1 MLSVSVLH
9 FFYWYKALGFPVIGD
24 MVCIL
29 VIRLTNDPRPK
40 TNDPITHNRQSITIN
55 PQPKR
60 NEKSKMPEV

>member
-29 VIRLTNDPRPK
+29 VIRLTNDPRP
-40 TNDPITHNRQSITIN
+40 TTP
-55 PQPKR
+55 
-60 NEKSKMPEV
+60 